1 MASMKFLLEDFPLF
15 IFMLYYL
22 TQTDC
27 GKKNQNYIIYISL
40 LLKVLNTYFGFFYRV
55 LSTCYVWRRLNSYGR
70 KVEVRISNLQLANFG
85 FRNIRGKIMDN
96 THVESVVL
104 TGENYEYMVVNERS
118 IKKLQ
123 KVLVNFPVKEKI
135 EFLDLN
141 KLRIESVRQVKTLFI
156 EIDKGFPS
164 LRYLTLQ

>member
-1 MASMKFLLEDFPLF
+1 
-15 IFMLYYL
+15 
-22 TQTDC
+22 
-27 GKKNQNYIIYISL
+27 
-40 LLKVLNTYFGFFYRV
+40 
-55 LSTCYVWRRLNSYGR
+55 
-70 KVEVRISNLQLANFG
+70 
-85 FRNIRGKIMDN
+85 MDN